1 MNRTKKLESDAALGY
16 GCLIH
21 PKFFAFFDKRSGT
34 KRFEVEAAEDGS
46 MPMDRAISLLA
57 IHCVA
62 RQQMPKD
69 FEVMIGIGKNLVDG
83 LVERAV
89 KLMRTCAAARTSV
102 PLSRRQRDV
111 LDGIAQNRT
120 NKEIASSLNVSVR
133 TVKFHVSVL
142 LEKFDVRSRVDL
154 MLEAANVLSPD
165 AIHRKVAALEHRPN
179 PESGAAEMTLS
190 PLARPRLPISADSR
204 VAR

>member
-1 MNRTKKLESDAALGY
+1 MNRTKKFESEAALDN

-21 PKFFAFFDKRSGT
+21 PKFFFFLDKRTGT
-34 KRFEVEAAEDGS
+34 KRFEVEAGEDGS

-69 FEVMIGIGKNLVDG
+69 FEVMIGIGEDLVDG

-89 KLMRTCAAARTSV
+89 KLMRTCSVIRTSV

-111 LDGIAQNRT
+111 LDGIVQNHT

-165 AIHRKVAALEHRPN
+165 AIHRKAANLEHRPA
-179 PESGAAEMTLS
+179 PQSSAAEMTLS
-190 PLARPRLPISADSR
+190 ALARPRLPISVDSR

>member
-102 PLSRRQRDV
+102 PLSR

-179 PESGAAEMTLS
+179 PESDAAEMTLS

>member
-1 MNRTKKLESDAALGY
+1 MNRTKKSESDQPSGNGSLV
-16 GCLIH
+16 H
-21 PKFFAFFDKRSGT
+21 PSRFVFFDKRTGT
-34 KRFEVEAAEDGS
+34 KRFEVEAGEDGS

-69 FEVMIGIGKNLVDG
+69 FEVVIGIGEDLVDG

-89 KLMRTCAAARTSV
+89 KLMRTCSVVRTSV

-111 LDGIAQNRT
+111 LDGIVQNHT

-165 AIHRKVAALEHRPN
+165 AIHRKAANLEHRPA
-179 PESGAAEMTLS
+179 PESSAAEMTLS
-190 PLARPRLPISADSR
+190 ALARPRLPISVDSR